1 MLLQP
6 LPDSAPG
13 QGCFGQHWL
22 PRAIAA
28 AAAAA
33 AAIVQTGSS
42 PRLAEQL
49 MMALLAAAENFH
61 ESPQRLAEKLTPA
74 ELAVS
79 AAPAAG
85 ESGGWLE
92 EKKKLLGVD
101 LVKRSQLGMH
111 VQLGMKWPVL
121 GMIWVLSQVVP

>member
-1 MLLQP
+1 
-6 LPDSAPG
+6 
-13 QGCFGQHWL
+13 
-22 PRAIAA
+22 
-28 AAAAA
+28 
-33 AAIVQTGSS
+33 
-42 PRLAEQL
+42 
-49 MMALLAAAENFH
+49 MMARLAAAENLH
-61 ESPQRLAEKLTPA
+61 ESSQRLAEKLTPA

-92 EKKKLLGVD
+92 KKKKKLLGVD

-121 GMIWVLSQVVP
+121 GMVWVLSQVVP